1 MMLLREC
8 FLEGGVFR
16 QIFLQG
22 NWDPSYS
29 CVRRRVHHLSVLTSD
44 LFTEPWQ
51 YFIQL
56 WIFLCLICMFSACQ
70 GTFFSCRVA
79 AMGAHLTGDGQG
91 CWLKDSKRVLGGYL
105 LLTPPG
111 WGLCSELSLELP
123 DLCPLWNYWWLAIF
137 ATDLQ
142 LISSCSKQQ
151 MRGGT
156 KFSVEMHGPEPASNL
171 SPRN

>member
-1 MMLLREC
+1 MLLFGRRSFQPDILAGKLRPQLLLCEEKGTSPVC
-8 FLEGGVFR
+8 IDVWFIYWTLT
-16 QIFLQG
+16 IFHSAL
-22 NWDPSYS
+22 DFPLSYLH
-29 CVRRRVHHLSVLTSD
+29 V
-44 LFTEPWQ
+44 Q
-51 YFIQL
+51 
-56 WIFLCLICMFSACQ
+56 CLPRDI
-70 GTFFSCRVA
+70 FSCRVA
-79 AMGAHLTGDGQG
+79 AVGSHLAGDGQG

-137 ATDLQ
+137 ATDLL